1 VARPVRL
8 RRLAADD
15 IDAALGYYL
24 DEAGADVAK
33 RFVTAVERATVSI
46 AKSPRSGSLRFAY
59 DLEIPDLRCWPLT
72 RFPYL
77 VFYVEHAD
85 RVDVW
90 RLLHTRRDI
99 PATLADTNDA

>member
-1 VARPVRL
+1 MAKPVRL

-24 DEAGADVAK
+24 DEAGAEVAQ
-33 RFVTAVERATVSI
+33 RFVTAVERAAVSI
-46 AKSPRSGSLRFAY
+46 AKTPRSGSLRFAY
-59 DLEIPDLRCWPLT
+59 DLEIPDLRYWPLT
-72 RFPYL
+72 RSPYL
-77 VFYVEHAD
+77 VFYVEHVD

-99 PATLADTNDA
+99 PATLADTNDV